1 VTRRRLAPE
10 FGESR
15 IVSKDRSRKQSSL
28 GEVHEKDSL
37 NGLFL
42 EESMIVDR

>member
-10 FGESR
+10 FGENR

-28 GEVHEKDSL
+28 GEVHEKNSL
-37 NGLFL
+37 NGLLL
-42 EESMIVDR
+42 EESMIIDR